1 MAHEILSVKMYE
13 LDKKL
18 EQTHSR
24 IQLAESMDTERLHQQ
39 IQNLRQECQESRIT
53 LENRLRHSKTDCVM
67 KLAGVY
73 DQVEAAVGK
82 VLEAENIN
90 LKNKEPI
97 FGNVLPGTEEKILTA
112 EYALD
117 FAMQAVNRALL
128 VSLEAIEAQR
138 LEKRQKRKHKDF
150 YILYCWR
157 SKVTCPFHARGQY
170 YQTKQL
176 VYSLHRKDYNHERSK
191 NPKKAVD
198 LLLRHCASGTD
209 RL

>member
-1 MAHEILSVKMYE
+1 MATATDDNAADEKSDKSIWQLLNIRCTRNDNVIRKERREPYMAHEILSVKMYE

-97 FGNVLPGTEEKILTA
+97 FGNVLSGTEEKILTA
-112 EYALD
+112 EY
-117 FAMQAVNRALL
+117 
-128 VSLEAIEAQR
+128 
-138 LEKRQKRKHKDF
+138 
-150 YILYCWR
+150 R
-157 SKVTCPFHARGQY
+157 SE
-170 YQTKQL
+170 
-176 VYSLHRKDYNHERSK
+176 ERRVGKECRSRWS
-191 NPKKAVD
+191 PY
-198 LLLRHCASGTD
+198 H
-209 RL
+209 

>member
-97 FGNVLPGTEEKILTA
+97 FGNVLPGTEEKLLTA

-128 VSLEAIEAQR
+128 VSLQAIEAQR
-138 LEKRQKRKHKDF
+138 LE
-150 YILYCWR
+150 
-157 SKVTCPFHARGQY
+157 
-170 YQTKQL
+170 
-176 VYSLHRKDYNHERSK
+176 E
-191 NPKKAVD
+191 KKEAEEQ
-198 LLLRHCASGTD
+198 
-209 RL
+209 

>member
-97 FGNVLPGTEEKILTA
+97 FGKCAPRNGGENP
-112 EYALD
+112 
-117 FAMQAVNRALL
+117 
-128 VSLEAIEAQR
+128 
-138 LEKRQKRKHKDF
+138 
-150 YILYCWR
+150 
-157 SKVTCPFHARGQY
+157 
-170 YQTKQL
+170 
-176 VYSLHRKDYNHERSK
+176 HRRIR
-191 NPKKAVD
+191 P
-198 LLLRHCASGTD
+198 
-209 RL
+209 

>member
-18 EQTHSR
+18 EQSHSR
-24 IQLAESMDTERLHQQ
+24 IQLAESMDAERLHQQ
-39 IQNLRQECQESRIT
+39 IQDLRQECLESRIT

-97 FGNVLPGTEEKILTA
+97 FGNALPGTEEKILTA

-138 LEKRQKRKHKDF
+138 LED
-150 YILYCWR
+150 
-157 SKVTCPFHARGQY
+157 
-170 YQTKQL
+170 
-176 VYSLHRKDYNHERSK
+176 
-191 NPKKAVD
+191 KKEE
-198 LLLRHCASGTD
+198 SENSN
-209 RL
+209 

>member
-24 IQLAESMDTERLHQQ
+24 IQLAESMDAERLHQQ

-82 VLEAENIN
+82 VLEAALSEEEISGVIIN
-90 LKNKEPI
+90 LWNRTLMLDKTLI
-97 FGNVLPGTEEKILTA
+97 RIVLG
-112 EYALD
+112 D
-117 FAMQAVNRALL
+117 
-128 VSLEAIEAQR
+128 
-138 LEKRQKRKHKDF
+138 
-150 YILYCWR
+150 
-157 SKVTCPFHARGQY
+157 VTQ
-170 YQTKQL
+170 
-176 VYSLHRKDYNHERSK
+176 
-191 NPKKAVD
+191 
-198 LLLRHCASGTD
+198 
-209 RL
+209 

>member
-18 EQTHSR
+18 ELAHSR
-24 IQLAESMDTERLHQQ
+24 IQVAETMDEQRLHQQ
-39 IQNLRQECQESRIT
+39 IEDLRQECQESRIA
-53 LENRLRHSKTDCVM
+53 LENRLHHSKTECVM

-90 LKNKEPI
+90 LKDEESV
-97 FGNVLPGTEEKILTA
+97 FGNELPGAEEKILTA

-117 FAMQAVNRALL
+117 FAMQAVGRALL

-138 LEKRQKRKHKDF
+138 LE
-150 YILYCWR
+150 
-157 SKVTCPFHARGQY
+157 
-170 YQTKQL
+170 
-176 VYSLHRKDYNHERSK
+176 E
-191 NPKKAVD
+191 KKEIEE
-198 LLLRHCASGTD
+198 
-209 RL
+209 

>member
-18 EQTHSR
+18 EQIHSR

-39 IQNLRQECQESRIT
+39 IQNLWQECQESRIT

-82 VLEAENIN
+82 VLEEENIK

-138 LEKRQKRKHKDF
+138 LE
-150 YILYCWR
+150 
-157 SKVTCPFHARGQY
+157 
-170 YQTKQL
+170 
-176 VYSLHRKDYNHERSK
+176 EK
-191 NPKKAVD
+191 NEAEE
-198 LLLRHCASGTD
+198 
-209 RL
+209 

>member
-82 VLEAENIN
+82 VL
-90 LKNKEPI
+90 
-97 FGNVLPGTEEKILTA
+97 PGTEEKILTA

-128 VSLEAIEAQR
+128 VSLQAIEAQR
-138 LEKRQKRKHKDF
+138 LE
-150 YILYCWR
+150 
-157 SKVTCPFHARGQY
+157 
-170 YQTKQL
+170 
-176 VYSLHRKDYNHERSK
+176 E
-191 NPKKAVD
+191 KKEAEEQ
-198 LLLRHCASGTD
+198 
-209 RL
+209 